1 MGAPQAAA
9 QAAYRTW
16 AAGHVLP
23 LFHQP
28 AWLDT
33 VCPGAWGAAVAP
45 GGGWPFVLTRRWG
58 LATLANPPLSHRL
71 GPWVAPGTDRQAV
84 LQALLEALPRYDRL
98 LVGGRDDQPVVPLP
112 YILQHSGLSQQLS
125 ANNQIGSEELLYGYS
140 KSWRK
145 KVRKGLAHRIET
157 GTLPPAAEALY
168 DTVLLEGGTQ
178 PLPAGLVRR
187 LVAAFATGALPG
199 QVWVLYDDA
208 DQPIASAL
216 VAYDAQRTYYLANGR
231 NPQAEAAGAV
241 HALTHLAIIESLA
254 AGRAF
259 DFMGSRLPGVA
270 NFNQGFGAVAVPY
283 PILAHNR
290 HWLYRLYAHR
300 TRT

>member
-1 MGAPQAAA
+1 MRSQYTEPQAV
-9 QAAYRTW
+9 YRTW

-28 AWLDT
+28 AWLDA
-33 VCPGAWGAAVAP
+33 VCPGAWGAAVVP
-45 GGGWPFVLTRRWG
+45 GGAWPFVLQRRWG
-58 LATLANPPLSHRL
+58 LTTLANPPLSHRL
-71 GPWVAPGTDRQAV
+71 GPWVVPGADRQAV

-98 LVGGRDDQPVVPLP
+98 LVGGRDDQPLKALPLHMQR
-112 YILQHSGLSQQLS
+112 IGISQHVEIG
-125 ANNQIGSEELLYGYS
+125 NQVDSESLLYSYS

-145 KVRKGLAHRIET
+145 KVRKGLAHRSET

-168 DTVLLEGGTQ
+168 DKVLLEGGTR
-178 PLPAGLVRR
+178 PLPPGLVQR
-187 LVAAFATGALPG
+187 LVAALASGALPG

-241 HALTHLAIIESLA
+241 HALTHLAIVESLA
-254 AGRAF
+254 AGRTF
-259 DFMGSRLPGVA
+259 DFLGSRLPGVA
-270 NFNQGFGAVAVPY
+270 NFNQGFGAVVVPY

-290 HWLYRLYAHR
+290 HWLYRLHAHR
-300 TRT
+300 TRP